1 MKAKEIDPNLALLSF
16 FLTFFGWC
24 SSSMS
29 GKDGKKG
36 EMRQR
41 RLPYEG
47 FIQHSQIHVCTP
59 PPTVLFTPH
68 TTTPHP
74 PYPLLTPHHTT
85 HTLHTPPPPT
95 TPFSPHTPP
104 HPHTPDPLTPHTMT
118 EKALS
123 KEKENEKDL
132 NETICV

>member
-59 PPTVLFTPH
+59 PPQFSYPTHRNPTSPIPSAHPTPH
-68 TTTPHP
+68 NPHTPHP
-74 PYPLLTPHHTT
+74 SAAHNPILTS
-85 HTLHTPPPPT
+85 HTP
-95 TPFSPHTPP
+95 TPP
-104 HPHTPDPLTPHTMT
+104 HPGPPHTSHHDRKST
-118 EKALS
+118 VKGERKRARF
-123 KEKENEKDL
+123 E
-132 NETICV
+132 